1 MDREIELSPAINVNE
16 RKNAGFCELES
27 TFRGRY
33 RQVMNFLRAFILRST
48 ACFLVVHPLPLF
60 SEPASSLPEAAVSEV
75 AEMVAAAGGLD
86 LDDDGSKGVVEV
98 EGWKGF
104 PTTLSS
110 YHKKDQDG
118 MVKMAKVIMLN
129 PSPRQ
134 AARWIVQAVIDAT
147 GTYNSEKAKT
157 LVGVTVGVSGFQF
170 VIRGVHWEDME
181 RSGTYIAYPFRDGVT
196 VKLKRFG
203 DSYPSKALTPEEIQ
217 YTLEAAEAEVT
228 LTGKYARIQSTTR
241 ADYAAAGGTEPTEG
255 HAWRKVV
262 RELYQAAWGK
272 DRNQLMT
279 AKAKALFR
287 ADKR

>member
-1 MDREIELSPAINVNE
+1 MTL
-16 RKNAGFCELES
+16 
-27 TFRGRY
+27 
-33 RQVMNFLRAFILRST
+33 LRAFIVRS
-48 ACFLVVHPLPLF
+48 AVCLWAFGPLPSF
-60 SEPASSLPEAAVSEV
+60 SEPSSSLPEAAVSEV

-86 LDDDGSKGVVEV
+86 LDDDGSQGVVEV

-104 PTTLSS
+104 PTILSS
-110 YHKKDQDG
+110 YHKKDKDG
-118 MVKMAKVIMLN
+118 TVKMAKVIMLN

-147 GTYNSEKAKT
+147 GSYSAAKAAT
-157 LVGVTVGVSGFQF
+157 LVKATAGASGFQF
-170 VIRGVHWEDME
+170 VIRGVHWEDMA
-181 RSGTYIAYPFRDGVT
+181 RSGTHIAYAFHDGVT

-203 DSYPSKALTPEEIQ
+203 NSHPSAALTPAEIQ
-217 YTLEAAEAEVT
+217 YTLDAANAEVT
-228 LTGKYARIQSTTR
+228 ATGQYARIQSTTR
-241 ADYAAAGGTEPTEG
+241 AEYAAAGGRERTAG

-287 ADKR
+287 PEKP